1 MHEIGVLC
9 QVVKEVEYV
18 ARENHIQKV
27 YGVVL
32 QIGELTGMLPYF
44 FEEYYDMVTED
55 HPIVAGSKLEIEI
68 IPGEG
73 RCNACGEIYN
83 VARCEGVCPNCG
95 SREKDIL
102 SGRQFLLK
110 NIIVEEQDGES

>member
-9 QVVKEVEYV
+9 QVVKEVEKV
-18 ARENHIQKV
+18 ADANNVDKV
-27 YGVVL
+27 DGVVL

-55 HPIVAGSKLEIEI
+55 HPVLQGSKLEIET

-73 RCNACGEIYN
+73 RCTDCQTVYN
-83 VARCEGVCPNCG
+83 VAVNEGMCPKCG
-95 SREKDIL
+95 SRRKR
-102 SGRQFLLK
+102 S
-110 NIIVEEQDGES
+110 